1 MLGIERLQILSD
13 EVGQLGVRRKKN
25 ASDLSSNEMIAAI
38 DYETQLLQNRAI
50 GGIREHQT
58 GKVREGLEGEVARA
72 EDSFHVV
79 GRVAGAVAEVAIESE
94 VHLGGH
100 LDYGIEGEK

>member
-1 MLGIERLQILSD
+1 M
-13 EVGQLGVRRKKN
+13 
-25 ASDLSSNEMIAAI
+25 
-38 DYETQLLQNRAI
+38 
-50 GGIREHQT
+50 
-58 GKVREGLEGEVARA
+58 ARA
-72 EDSFHVV
+72 EDFFHVV